1 LLAAGALL
9 PVAAAAQ
16 QGDVMVRSV
25 LTQVLSGIGV
35 ELIANLIQGWK
46 DKTDEQITHEVLGS
60 IQQDT
65 DLQQALDTLIE
76 KLEVVSSV
84 KQALSD
90 ADKQWFA
97 ATLQA
102 ELKKVGSTINIQ
114 TISTGAIHDNR
125 DSNFNFGTGTLVVAQ
140 NGSTV
145 IIGEQPVEM
154 SPEMRATALGRY
166 LEHIIAHNRY
176 LQLQGIRSGGK
187 LVNIELEHIYIRLRT
202 TRQRTP
208 LAEQEFLAQEAAL
221 APGERQKHPP
231 LEERPTE
238 VEPAVISV
246 EQALA
251 EHRHLVVL
259 GDPGSGK
266 TTLLRYLALLYARDL
281 ADGQEVVKNK
291 LGLSEAGYLPIL
303 LPLRKMGQ
311 FMAVH
316 HARSD
321 GTEGC
326 ALLLK
331 FLLEQLK
338 GQSVELSANFFDH
351 YLKAGRAV
359 ILLDGMDEVAD
370 PALRARVARLVD
382 DFTLAYSACRFVVT
396 SRIVGYTGAARLGG
410 DYVTT
415 TVREFNLD
423 DIKLFLTHWNRLVAI
438 GQMNPGQSAEAVAAS
453 QTEQLLAA
461 IQSNERVRELA
472 INPLMLTVIALVH
485 RDRVKLPDRRAELY
499 AEAVAVLLGKWDEAR
514 GVSETAILDDQPFD
528 ARERGYL
535 LQQIAL
541 HMHEKELKELHVTDL
556 RKLLV
561 EFFSS
566 RTPNQAAAQRAADRF
581 LRVVEERTGLLAARG
596 EGVYAFSHLTFQEY
610 LAALEICGRDDY
622 VETLLSHSAAAWW
635 REVIL
640 LSAGSLSPERATKLI
655 RALADLKKE
664 PQPYHNLVLASECLR
679 DASGSANSELQA
691 TLQQRL
697 NRNLRTPMPALGR
710 ALGKW
715 GGLRGWID
723 RRAEALQALAR
734 SGAGYWSGP
743 YGEPEW
749 ITIPAGEFWMG
760 EDDEIHR
767 VYLPEY
773 QIARVPVTNYQY
785 GLFVK
790 ATGNKAPH
798 GWEDQR
804 PPRGRESH
812 PVVYVSWYHAI
823 AYCNWLR
830 QMTGKPVTL
839 LNEAEWEKAARGD
852 RDQRAYPWGHK
863 FDRQRCNTTELG
875 LHDTTPVGIFLEGA
889 SPYGVLDLSGNVDE
903 WTRSVW
909 GKEFVKPGFTDPYAD
924 RFKVREDLL
933 ADSDIFRI
941 LRGGSWLLDQGFA
954 RCACRYWRN
963 PGYGDGSIGFRVSL
977 RAAPERVAQ
986 HSEKAAALKS

>member
-1 LLAAGALL
+1 
-9 PVAAAAQ
+9 
-16 QGDVMVRSV
+16 M
-25 LTQVLSGIGV
+25 
-35 ELIANLIQGWK
+35 
-46 DKTDEQITHEVLGS
+46 
-60 IQQDT
+60 
-65 DLQQALDTLIE
+65 
-76 KLEVVSSV
+76 
-84 KQALSD
+84 
-90 ADKQWFA
+90 
-97 ATLQA
+97 
-102 ELKKVGSTINIQ
+102 
-114 TISTGAIHDNR
+114 
-125 DSNFNFGTGTLVVAQ
+125 VAQ
-140 NGSTV
+140 NGATV
-145 IIGEQPVEM
+145 IIGDHPVEM
-154 SPEMRATALGRY
+154 SPEMRATAVGRY
-166 LEHIIAHNRY
+166 LEHVIAHNRY

-202 TRQRTP
+202 TRQRTA

-221 APGERQKHPP
+221 APGERQKHPS
-231 LEERPTE
+231 LEERRADAE
-238 VEPAVISV
+238 AAVISV
-246 EQALA
+246 EEALA

-281 ADGQEVVKNK
+281 ADGQDAVKNK
-291 LGLSEAGYLPIL
+291 LSLPESGYLPIL

-311 FMAVH
+311 FLAAH
-316 HARSD
+316 HAAPD

-326 ALLLK
+326 AILLK

-338 GQSVELSANFFDH
+338 GQSVELPADFFAT
-351 YLKAGRAV
+351 YLKEGRAV

-382 DFTLAYSACRFVVT
+382 SFTLAYSACRFVVT
-396 SRIVGYTGAARLGG
+396 SRIVGYSGAARLGG

-415 TVREFNLD
+415 TVRDFTLD

-438 GQMNPGQSAEAVAAS
+438 GQMNPGQSAEAVAAG

-514 GVSETAILDDQPFD
+514 GVSEVAILDDQPFD

-556 RKLLV
+556 RLLLV
-561 EFFSS
+561 EFFRA
-566 RTPNQAAAQRAADRF
+566 RTANKAAAQRAADRF

-596 EGVYAFSHLTFQEY
+596 EGIYAFSHLTFQEY

-622 VETLLSHSAAAWW
+622 VETLLAHSGAAWW

-640 LSAGSLSPERATKLI
+640 LSAGSLSPERSAKLI

-691 TLQQRL
+691 IIQQRL
-697 NRNLRTPMPALGR
+697 YKRLRTPMSALGR
-710 ALGKW
+710 VLGRW
-715 GGLRGWID
+715 GLRSWVD
-723 RRAEALQALAR
+723 QRAEVVQALTRA
-734 SGAGYWSGP
+734 GGGYWSGP
-743 YGEPEW
+743 FGEPEW
-749 ITIPAGEFWMG
+749 VTIPAGEFWMG
-760 EDDEIHR
+760 EDNEIHR

-790 ATGNKAPH
+790 ATGHQAPG

-812 PVVYVSWYHAI
+812 PVVYVNWYDAI
-823 AYCNWLR
+823 AYCDWLS

-839 LNEAEWEKAARGD
+839 PSEAEWEKAARGD
-852 RDQRAYPWGHK
+852 RDKRIYPWGDN
-863 FDRQRCNTTELG
+863 FDKQLCNTSELG
-875 LHDTTPVGIFLEGA
+875 LRDTTPVGIFLEGS
-889 SPYGVLDLSGNVDE
+889 SPYGLLDLSGNVWE
-903 WTRSVW
+903 WTRSLRADYPYPA
-909 GKEFVKPGFTDPYAD
+909 PGPQRKARERFT
-924 RFKVREDLL
+924 
-933 ADSDIFRI
+933 SDNKDGMVM
-941 LRGGSWLLDQGFA
+941 RGGSWVNESGGA
-954 RCACRYWRN
+954 RCASRDWFYPDFGGLLR
-963 PGYGDGSIGFRVSL
+963 GFRVSL
-977 RAAPERVAQ
+977 SP
-986 HSEKAAALKS
+986 L